1 MFIKENQ
8 QCVFRQPSYMGVELH
23 QDQELVLPV
32 SCRPLVG
39 TQEAGDVLVLLEQR
53 QAVDGAL
60 VGEVLPVGR
69 AEDFNGHEALLQ
81 RATEHGAVT
90 ASTNQLP
97 ETTTERLV
105 KRSAEKDASIGPGR
119 ESGPS
124 QLLTGLKFKI
134 ACILF

>member
-1 MFIKENQ
+1 MFIKENHQ
-8 QCVFRQPSYMGVELH
+8 YVFCQPSYMGVELH
-23 QDQELVLPV
+23 QDQELGLPV
-32 SCRPLVG
+32 SCRPLVSA
-39 TQEAGDVLVLLEQR
+39 QEAGDVLVLLEQR

-105 KRSAEKDASIGPGR
+105 KRSGEKDTFIGAGR

-124 QLLTGLKFKI
+124 QLLTGLK
-134 ACILF
+134 